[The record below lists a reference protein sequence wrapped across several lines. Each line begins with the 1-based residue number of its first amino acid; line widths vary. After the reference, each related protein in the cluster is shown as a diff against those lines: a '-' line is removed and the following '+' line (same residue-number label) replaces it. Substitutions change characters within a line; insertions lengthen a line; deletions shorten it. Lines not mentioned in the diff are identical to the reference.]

1 MVILSLMALIRSA
14 GISGF
19 RTAVAELG
27 GDADDIARRAGLPE
41 GCLDSADVLVDDV
54 AIARALELA
63 ARELDCPELGLRIG
77 SRQDLNVLGPLG
89 MAVRH
94 SSSLKDALHHATS
107 YMFVHARGLGLQV
120 VSDPQGVRGVVGV
133 RYDVGPARPYSA
145 QGTAMVLAFLH
156 RVALDLVGG
165 PYGLRSVDLPFR
177 PRSRTAYES
186 YFGVP
191 VRFGRP
197 EAMARVAA
205 NLDAALIPGRD
216 DELQRLAVAMLER
229 HRRDPADEVVALVRS
244 VLVPTLSLGTP
255 TVASV
260 ASQLN
265 VHPRTLQRLLE
276 GAGTTFGMV
285 LDDLRRQTARRLLT
299 TTNLSIAQVA
309 RQVGYVEPA
318 TFSRRARAWWG
329 VSPLT
334 VRREAS
340 AAAREDDLVAIGQD
354 NVAFG
359 QGM

>member
-1 MVILSLMALIRSA
+1 VVILSLMALIRSA

-27 GDADDIARRAGLPE
+27 GDADDIARRAGLPD
-41 GCLDSADVLVDDV
+41 GCLDSGDQLVDDV

-63 ARELDCPELGLRIG
+63 AHELDCPELGLRIG

-94 SSSLKDALHHATS
+94 SSTLRDALHHATS

-120 VSDPQGVRGVVGV
+120 VSDPQGARGVVGV

-156 RVALDLVGG
+156 RVGLDLVGG
-165 PYGLRSVDLPFR
+165 PYGLRTIDLPFR
-177 PRSRTAYES
+177 PHSLAAYES

-191 VRFGRP
+191 VRVDQGT
-197 EAMARVAA
+197 AMARVAA
-205 NLDAALIPGRD
+205 NLDAARIPGRD
-216 DELQRLAVAMLER
+216 DELERLALAMLER

-244 VLVPTLSLGTP
+244 ALVPTLSVGTP

-260 ASQLN
+260 AGQLN

-299 TTNLSIAQVA
+299 TTDLSIAQVA

-334 VRREAS
+334 VRKE
-340 AAAREDDLVAIGQD
+340 AAATLPDDAGVANRQD
-354 NVAFG
+354 NVVIG